1 VLDLYSYEQ
10 EVDLADNDILKM
22 ISETDKIIL
31 RSRII
36 GLFSTVTAGTMCKQ
50 DGKNDC
56 ICHESL
62 SRVASLVTESQHKN
76 YQELISVVD
85 GKPSLGM
92 PLPENF
98 TVTLMFDLLTSK

>member
-1 VLDLYSYEQ
+1 MTNWCKLTTTGSLTLYDLQLHVLDLYSYEQ

-56 ICHESL
+56 IGNESL
-62 SRVASLVTESQHKN
+62 SGVQV
-76 YQELISVVD
+76 
-85 GKPSLGM
+85 
-92 PLPENF
+92 
-98 TVTLMFDLLTSK
+98 LLLLS